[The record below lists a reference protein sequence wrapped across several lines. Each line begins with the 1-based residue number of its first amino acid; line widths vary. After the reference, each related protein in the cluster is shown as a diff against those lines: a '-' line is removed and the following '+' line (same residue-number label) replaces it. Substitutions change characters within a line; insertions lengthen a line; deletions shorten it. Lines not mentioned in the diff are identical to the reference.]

1 MDIHLVLSVL
11 TRTSMPVSLLAI
23 NKASMYFFITPNPNN
38 SVNQIKKN
46 WMGGTC
52 STYGARR
59 DIYIYRGLKE
69 RTEGKR

>member
-11 TRTSMPVSLLAI
+11 TRTSMLVSILAI
-23 NKASMYFFITPNPNN
+23 NKASVYFFITHNPNK

-52 STYGARR
+52 STYGVRR
-59 DIYIYRGLKE
+59 GIYRGLKE